1 MLLAV
6 YLLGLKHRP
15 KKVGPGENPKQK
27 DKSSGG
33 ENTTELEES
42 DEEEPQGLR
51 TESQTPHRG
60 T

>member
-1 MLLAV
+1 MGAE
-6 YLLGLKHRP
+6 
-15 KKVGPGENPKQK
+15 ENPKQK

-51 TESQTPHRG
+51 TETQTPHRD